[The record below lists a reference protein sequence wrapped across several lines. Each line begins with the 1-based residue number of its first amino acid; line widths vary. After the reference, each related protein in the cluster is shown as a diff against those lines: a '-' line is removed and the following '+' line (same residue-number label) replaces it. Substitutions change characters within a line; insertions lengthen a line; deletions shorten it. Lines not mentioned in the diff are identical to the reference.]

1 MKIGMSRLRL
11 LCAAGIALT
20 SAPLSAAEAPLVFPA
35 NSVVTAS
42 QNQPLTTYSLAIGP
56 YRDGALQARKVEGA
70 VEQTAWRINAEGVG
84 TLELLAPL
92 RQQLQAQ
99 GFTPVYEC
107 QSEDCGGYDF
117 RYASD
122 VLAEPD
128 MHVDLGDFRY
138 FAAEKPGLRGP
149 EYVALMVSR
158 SAHDGFV
165 QMTRIGGEQPAAPD
179 VTTSTKSPE
188 QPGLAAPV
196 APLSVAA
203 APSAMADR
211 LASGQPVVLEDLVF
225 PSGSSDLAAGDYPAL
240 VALADWLRAD
250 PARKAVLVGHTDA
263 SGSQA
268 ANLRLSKARAESVR
282 QRLITALAVD
292 AAQLSADGVG
302 FLSPRASNAT
312 EDGRRQN
319 RRVEV
324 IATSTPET
332 SQ

>member
-1 MKIGMSRLRL
+1 MRQ
-11 LCAAGIALT
+11 LCAAGLALICAGPV
-20 SAPLSAAEAPLVFPA
+20 SAVEAPLVFPA
-35 NSVVTAS
+35 NSVMTAS
-42 QNQPLTTYSLAIGP
+42 QTQPMTTYNLAVGP
-56 YRDGALQARKVEGA
+56 FRDGALQARSLEGA
-70 VEQTAWRINAEGVG
+70 VEQTAWRVSAEGMG

-92 RQQLQAQ
+92 RAQLAAQ
-99 GFTPVYEC
+99 GFTALYEC

-122 VLAEPD
+122 VMAEPD

-149 EYVALMVSR
+149 DYVALLVSR

-165 QMTRIGGEQPAAPD
+165 QMTRIGPEQAAAPAL
-179 VTTSTKSPE
+179 TTSTKSPE
-188 QPGLAAPV
+188 V
-196 APLSVAA
+196 ASFAVPAKPVAA
-203 APSAMADR
+203 AAPEASDMAAR

-225 PSGSSDLAAGDYPAL
+225 PSGSSELAQGDYPAL
-240 VALADWLRAD
+240 RALAGWLRDD
-250 PARKAVLVGHTDA
+250 PARKALLVGHTDA

-282 QRLITALAVD
+282 QWLIATLSVD
-292 AAQLSADGVG
+292 AAQVTADGAG